1 LTPLAPATPPGY
13 VPAMVDAAD
22 ERFHDWPA
30 DSATTWKE
38 NWYWNLADRAA
49 GVWGF
54 CHASFVRTQAKAVF
68 SACFMVDGRVRFH
81 RHEFAI
87 GDAPVLDD
95 GTLRVEIVSP
105 HEHHRVTVDTPEY
118 RLDLDYR
125 ARFAPF
131 SYGGR
136 RIAANRQAIEHLRL
150 KRYEQ
155 GMAVSGTCTIK
166 DGDSASVDRLD
177 GDRSTADGPS
187 SDPSDRDGRSG
198 SRKFAIDC
206 LGHRDHSWGKREESR
221 IDGWNWAAVQLE
233 HKTINLTRSF
243 SGDAFNVNG
252 FVSTADGNTGVVE
265 VDFETLETEADGR
278 TPVATRYTFRDE
290 NGAQWHLRSRRFSDL
305 FEPLRAMREK
315 QKTIIFE
322 NFADYELEE
331 TGERGWGID
340 EYQRHFR

>member
-1 LTPLAPATPPGY
+1 
-13 VPAMVDAAD
+13 MVDVAD
-22 ERFHDWPA
+22 EGFHAWPA

-38 NWYWNLADRAA
+38 NWYWNLVDRAA
-49 GVWGF
+49 AVWGF
-54 CHASFVRTQAKAVF
+54 CHASFVRTRAEAVF
-68 SACFMVDGRVRFH
+68 AACFMVDGRVRFH

-87 GDAPVLDD
+87 GDEPVLDD
-95 GTLRVEIVSP
+95 GTLRVEIVCP

-155 GMAVSGTCTIK
+155 GMAVTGTCTIK
-166 DGDSASVDRLD
+166 D
-177 GDRSTADGPS
+177 
-187 SDPSDRDGRSG
+187 DGR
-198 SRKFAIDC
+198 RIAIDC

-252 FVSTADGNTGVVE
+252 FVSTADGNIGVVE

>member
-1 LTPLAPATPPGY
+1 
-13 VPAMVDAAD
+13 MVEAAD
-22 ERFHDWPA
+22 EAFHAWPA

-38 NWYWNLADRAA
+38 NWYWNMADREA

-54 CHASFVRTQAKAVF
+54 CHASFVRSRGAAVF
-68 SACFMVDGRVRFH
+68 AACFMVDGRIRFH
-81 RHEFAI
+81 RNEFESA
-87 GDAPVLDD
+87 GEPVLDD
-95 GTLRVEIVSP
+95 GTLRVDIVEP
-105 HEHHRVTVDTPEY
+105 HRHHRVTVDTPEY

-131 SYGGR
+131 HYGGR

-166 DGDSASVDRLD
+166 DGAHAGGPCANRTFAVD
-177 GDRSTADGPS
+177 
-187 SDPSDRDGRSG
+187 
-198 SRKFAIDC
+198 C
-206 LGHRDHSWGKREESR
+206 HGHRDHSWGKRDESR
-221 IDGWNWAAVQLE
+221 IGGWNWAAVQMPD
-233 HKTINLTRSF
+233 KTINLTRSF
-243 SGDAFNVNG
+243 SGDVFNVNG
-252 FVSTADGNTGVVE
+252 FVSTARGNTGVVE

-290 NGAQWHLRSRRFSDL
+290 NGRQWHLRSRRFSDL
-305 FEPLRAMREK
+305 FEPLRAIRAQ

-331 TGERGWGID
+331 TGEKGWGID
-340 EYQRHFR
+340 EYQRHFAA